1 MKLTKETVRPVL
13 KTALLCI
20 SNPRLLLYLGIG
32 WMITNGWSYLLMAI
46 GGLLDIPWM
55 MAVSGAYLAFL
66 WLPVSPEKLVT
77 AAIAIFLMKKWFP
90 DDEKTLGVLHALY
103 TKAKTGVRRLKQKR
117 GKQNPPEKEIPSMN
131 YTWDLS
137 VLYDGF
143 DTDAYRADLGALD
156 ASIAEINDFAQ
167 NSDAAANANTF
178 LHRYLSLYET
188 LNTLATKLI
197 CYTQLRSAAN
207 TADTEAASMMG
218 VLMMKLSAT
227 AAADTVLQQ
236 KIAAIDDL
244 DAVVSADES
253 LHEYRFLLDSIKR
266 ENRYLLSDR
275 EEALF
280 ARLNISGASAWSD
293 MRDYLTSSVKT
304 VYRGEEI
311 TLTEVRNLAYDA
323 DPAVREDAY
332 RAELACY
339 DKVRDAVAFSLNSI
353 KQQVLTECDV
363 RGYESPLDKTLQAS
377 RMKRET
383 LDALLSAMVD
393 YLPVFHKYLRAK
405 AKALGHEGGLPWW
418 DLFAP
423 MGSGSNKKY
432 TVEEAKDYLLGIFGG
447 FDTEM
452 HDMVK
457 ASFEERRIDFFPR
470 EGKVGGA
477 FDMGIAPIGQSRV
490 LTNYDGAFGDIV
502 TLAHE
507 LGHSFHDRMVFSH
520 SPLTQDYTMPVA
532 ETASTFN
539 ETLVTS
545 TAIARAKD
553 NGERLALLES
563 RLQDAAQIICDIYS
577 RYLFEASVFEHRKE
591 EFLDADRLCA
601 LMLDA
606 QKQAYGDG
614 LDETT
619 LHPYMWVCKS
629 HYYSGGLSFYN
640 FPYAFGGLFAR
651 GLYAKYEEMG
661 ADFVP
666 MYKALLNATPV
677 CSVEDAA
684 AIAGLDLTD
693 KAFWA
698 AGLAAFAEDVEQFCA
713 LAEN

>member
-1 MKLTKETVRPVL
+1 
-13 KTALLCI
+13 
-20 SNPRLLLYLGIG
+20 
-32 WMITNGWSYLLMAI
+32 
-46 GGLLDIPWM
+46 
-55 MAVSGAYLAFL
+55 
-66 WLPVSPEKLVT
+66 
-77 AAIAIFLMKKWFP
+77 
-90 DDEKTLGVLHALY
+90 
-103 TKAKTGVRRLKQKR
+103 
-117 GKQNPPEKEIPSMN
+117 MN

-143 DTDAYRADLGALD
+143 DTDAFRADLSAMD
-156 ASIAEINDFAQ
+156 AVIAEVNAFSAEE
-167 NSDAAANANTF
+167 APACANAF
-178 LHRYLSLYET
+178 LHRYIDLYE
-188 LNTLATKLI
+188 LVNTLATKLI

-207 TADTEAASMMG
+207 TADMEAASMMG
-218 VLMMKLSAT
+218 NLMMKLSAT
-227 AAADTVLQQ
+227 AAADTLLQQ
-236 KIAAIDDL
+236 KVAAIEDL
-244 DAVVSADES
+244 DAVIDADET
-253 LHEYRFLLDSIKR
+253 LHEYRFLLQSIKR

-304 VYRGEEI
+304 EYRGEQI

-323 DPAVREDAY
+323 DASVRKDAY
-332 RAELACY
+332 DAELACY
-339 DKVRDAVAFSLNSI
+339 DKVKDAVAFSLNSI
-353 KQQVLTECDV
+353 KQQVLTDCDV
-363 RGYESPLDKTLQAS
+363 RGYESPLDKALKAS

-383 LDALLSAMVD
+383 LEALLGAMVD
-393 YLPVFHKYLRAK
+393 YMPAFRKYLRAK

-423 MGSGSNKKY
+423 MGGLDKKY
-432 TVEEAKDYLLGIFGG
+432 TVEEAKDYLLEIFAG
-447 FDTEM
+447 FDSEM

-490 LTNYDGAFGDIV
+490 LTNFDGAFGDIV

-507 LGHSFHDRMVFSH
+507 LGHSFHDKMVFSH

-539 ETLVTS
+539 ETLVTG
-545 TAIARAKD
+545 TAIARAADK
-553 NGERLALLES
+553 NEKLALLES

-577 RYLFEASVFEHRKE
+577 RYLFEASVFEHRKS

-606 QKQAYGDG
+606 QKQAYGEG
-614 LDETT
+614 LDEST

-666 MYKALLNATPV
+666 MYKKLLNATSV
-677 CSVEDAA
+677 CTVEDAA
-684 AIAGLDLTD
+684 AIAGVDLTD

-713 LAEN
+713 LVEA